1 MAEYTRAIDSQISQ
15 LLRTHG
21 HVSPNMLAGLAEPQ
35 AAELLAEYVRVHQ
48 AEVALVFDGERLTWA
63 SAPSPPPVSPAP
75 AYPTAGPP
83 PSGSPYTPE
92 WAAAS
97 TQPASDQVSPVDQ
110 LLSAPSAGGK
120 ALLDV
125 EPSGNPY
132 PRWAWWPPLLFG
144 LIGGIFSWLIVRDA
158 NPRTAFKMLMTGLA
172 VQAVSA
178 CIGVVM
184 LSSMSPAGVSGL
196 GASGAAAQWPPSPTQ
211 KVTFYYFGTSN

>member
-15 LLRTHG
+15 LLRTRG
-21 HVSPNMLAGLAEPQ
+21 HVSPNMLAGFSEAQ

-48 AEVALVFDGERLTWA
+48 AEVPLVFDGERLTWA
-63 SAPSPPPVSPAP
+63 PAPSPPPVTPAP
-75 AYPTAGPP
+75 PFPAAVPP
-83 PSGSPYTPE
+83 QSGTSYTPE
-92 WAAAS
+92 WASGS
-97 TQPASDQVSPVDQ
+97 TLHAPDQASPVDQ

-144 LIGGIFSWLIVRDA
+144 LIGGFFSWLIVRDA

-172 VQAVSA
+172 VQVASA
-178 CIGVVM
+178 CIGLM
-184 LSSMSPAGVSGL
+184 LLSSMSPSGVSGF

-211 KVTFYYFGTSN
+211 KVTFYYFGTST